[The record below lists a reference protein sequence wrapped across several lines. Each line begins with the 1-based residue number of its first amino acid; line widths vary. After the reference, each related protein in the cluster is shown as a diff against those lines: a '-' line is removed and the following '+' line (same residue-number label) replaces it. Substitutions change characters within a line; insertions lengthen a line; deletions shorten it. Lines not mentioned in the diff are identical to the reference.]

1 LGADCGIVMNRHSS
15 DSRAGQRNLLILGLP
30 RQPGLIVTDVVG
42 SGRSGS
48 STYRAGIGCFAFI
61 KRTFPPL
68 ERVAEQSSAA
78 VS

>member
-48 STYRAGIGCFAFI
+48 STALASVALPSS

>member
-1 LGADCGIVMNRHSS
+1 MSWAVDAVDRRLTALASVALPSS
-15 DSRAGQRNLLILGLP
+15 
-30 RQPGLIVTDVVG
+30 
-42 SGRSGS
+42 
-48 STYRAGIGCFAFI
+48 